1 MKDLLLLYLVIINA
15 AGFVLMLADKH
26 KAKKNLWRIPEA
38 TLMTVAVLGGSV
50 GSLLGMY
57 TVRHKTRHPKFTV
70 GIPLLLALQI
80 IAAVVVMA
88 KFPGILA

>member
-1 MKDLLLLYLVIINA
+1 MKDLLLLYLVTINA

-26 KAKKNLWRIPEA
+26 KATKNIWRIPAA

-80 IAAVVVMA
+80 VAAIVVMA
-88 KFPGILA
+88 KFPGIFA